1 MLVYQHKA
9 EDRLPHDNMC
19 WPVSA
24 WPLLIPSF
32 LPSLTCPALHLEE
45 HLLAAGCWLLAA
57 GRPLATIGNIAVI
70 RN

>member
-1 MLVYQHKA
+1 MYQHKA

-45 HLLAAGCWLLAA
+45 HLLAAGCWLLA
-57 GRPLATIGNIAVI
+57 TIGNIAVI